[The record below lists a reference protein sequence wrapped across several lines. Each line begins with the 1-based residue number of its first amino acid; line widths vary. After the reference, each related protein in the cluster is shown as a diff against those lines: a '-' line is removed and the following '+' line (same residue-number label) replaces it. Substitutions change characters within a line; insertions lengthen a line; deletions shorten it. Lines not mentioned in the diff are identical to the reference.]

1 MESFSP
7 ELQEI
12 VLLSNWYGQWISQV
26 YKVPATDVEALK
38 SPLMGL
44 FEKRRARKFFIYVQN
59 YEEDDPR
66 THEGMDLNRVT
77 TKELFAKYGVDE
89 NTIDFIGHSLALHR
103 DDYYLGEPALETV
116 KKVKLYAESM
126 ARFQGGSPYIYPLY
140 GLGEL
145 PQVFWT
151 CILSVFKVLYEPF
164 PAS

>member
-77 TKELFAKYGVDE
+77 TKELFA
-89 NTIDFIGHSLALHR
+89 
-103 DDYYLGEPALETV
+103 
-116 KKVKLYAESM
+116 
-126 ARFQGGSPYIYPLY
+126 
-140 GLGEL
+140 
-145 PQVFWT
+145 
-151 CILSVFKVLYEPF
+151 
-164 PAS
+164 